1 MSKSDKHL
9 LWDVMMQM
17 LVLLKHSIYHH
28 TVMFGEQAYDK
39 VLLLVFKPHK
49 RLLIQSKVDT
59 FWPPLLCFTGR
70 APLMQHLLKAVV
82 A

>member
-1 MSKSDKHL
+1 MSKLDKHQ
-9 LWDVMMQM
+9 LWDVVMQM

-28 TVMFGEQAYDK
+28 TVMFGYQADDK

-49 RLLIQSKVDT
+49 RLLSQRKVDT
-59 FWPPLLCFTGR
+59 FWPPLLCFTAR
-70 APLMQHLLKAVV
+70 ASLMQHLLKPVV